1 MAKVKYTTPKGVAQ
15 YPWLKEG
22 RPDTKFDEEGFY
34 RTNVVVDADAA
45 KTLVDTINQ
54 YGKDNLGAKMSKAQ
68 LPYETDDVTGAVTF
82 KMKSRYAPKMK
93 DSEAQLM
100 ASPPTVFGGSV
111 IRTSGTIGFYE
122 KGANVGVKLN
132 LAAVQ
137 VIELSQR
144 DDDDGFDAVEGGYK
158 APAATAAPTAS
169 DDDDDFS
176 DEF

>member
-22 RPDTKFDEEGFY
+22 RPDIKFDEEGFY
-34 RTNVVVDADAA
+34 RTNVIVDADAA

-54 YGKDNLGAKMSKAQ
+54 FGKDNLGAKMSKAQ

-93 DSEAQLM
+93 DSAAQLM

-111 IRTSGTIGFYE
+111 IRTSGTLGFYE

-137 VIELSQR
+137 VIELSQG
-144 DDDDGFDAVEGGYK
+144 DDDDGFDVVEDGYK
-158 APAATAAPTAS
+158 APPAAATPTAS
-169 DDDDDFS
+169 DDDDGFS

>member
-82 KMKSRYAPKMK
+82 KMKSRYAPKDEGLRSAAYDK
-93 DSEAQLM
+93 
-100 ASPPTVFGGSV
+100 PTYYLWRLSHPH
-111 IRTSGTIGFYE
+111 IR
-122 KGANVGVKLN
+122 NHWVL
-132 LAAVQ
+132 
-137 VIELSQR
+137 
-144 DDDDGFDAVEGGYK
+144 
-158 APAATAAPTAS
+158 
-169 DDDDDFS
+169 
-176 DEF
+176 